1 MGYVRSNIS
10 IQVAGIFSAL
20 LCFHDALDALLLNSL
35 LEIDPNRE
43 AKDKRSRNICDL
55 SRRWGYISEASEIC
69 PQPAL
74 TVTNDPLT

>member
-10 IQVAGIFSAL
+10 IHVAGNFSVL

-35 LEIDPNRE
+35 LEIDPNWE
-43 AKDKRSRNICDL
+43 AKEKRSRNICDL
-55 SRRWGYISEASEIC
+55 SWRWVYQRGKFY
-69 PQPAL
+69 PQLVL